1 MKIKIDK
8 ELFQWEKNRKV
19 NIEASSDEPVI
30 TVVEFYNPQS
40 KVADAVEVKN
50 GEAEIPN
57 YLLKVPYP
65 IMAVACTGEIGET
78 QAVDR
83 KEFRVIKRLRPENY
97 VDDGSSAPESPSI
110 PPSSGGT
117 SGGTGAPGK
126 DGEDGA
132 TFIPYV
138 SDEGILSWTND
149 KGLENP
155 ASVNIMGPKGE
166 QGEVGPQGLQ
176 GETGPQ
182 GLQGEKGD
190 QGPQGEK
197 GEKGADGTM
206 TFEDLTSEQK
216 ESLKGEPGPKG
227 EPGTDGAD
235 GHTPIKGIDYFTEE
249 DENEFINK
257 ISEKTYSKEEID
269 DKISKVNHLK
279 RTIVSSSLDIDIN
292 AENADQYIYMVP
304 KTDSLTEDNY
314 DEYMVI
320 EGKIEKVGNEI
331 SLANYYT
338 KSEVDNLIPSLDT
351 TLTQSGAAAD
361 AKTVGEALKNKA
373 ETATYRV
380 TLDTNWDSGAND
392 SYMKT
397 VAVDGILETDTP
409 FVDVDLENASEYNAS
424 AIIEAYEKIGRIH
437 TKDNMIYVYC
447 YDGKKPEIEV
457 PIILKVVR

>member
-40 KVADAVEVKN
+40 KVADAVEVEN

-65 IMAVACTGEIGET
+65 IMAVACTGKIGNT

-83 KEFRVIKRLRPENY
+83 REFRVIKRLRPENY
-97 VDDGSSAPESPSI
+97 IDEGGAPESPSI

-117 SGGTGAPGK
+117 GVPGSPGK

-149 KGLENP
+149 KGLKNP
-155 ASVNIMGPKGE
+155 ASVNIMGPRGL
-166 QGEVGPQGLQ
+166 QGEVGPQG
-176 GETGPQ
+176 PQ
-182 GLQGEKGD
+182 GIQGPEGPQGEKGD
-190 QGPQGEK
+190 QGPQ

-227 EPGTDGAD
+227 EPGTD

-292 AENADQYIYMVP
+292 AENADQYVYMVP

-373 ETATYRV
+373 ETASYTC
-380 TLDTNWDSGAND
+380 TLSVSDWSNTAPYTQS
-392 SYMKT
+392 
-397 VAVDGILETDTP
+397 VAVSGILGTDSP
-409 FVDVDLENASEYNAS
+409 FVDVYLAGIEDGA
-424 AIIEAYEKIGRIH
+424 AIIEAWIAVGRVE
-437 TKDNMIYVYC
+437 TKDNSIIAYC
-447 YDGKKPEIEV
+447 YEEKPEVDI